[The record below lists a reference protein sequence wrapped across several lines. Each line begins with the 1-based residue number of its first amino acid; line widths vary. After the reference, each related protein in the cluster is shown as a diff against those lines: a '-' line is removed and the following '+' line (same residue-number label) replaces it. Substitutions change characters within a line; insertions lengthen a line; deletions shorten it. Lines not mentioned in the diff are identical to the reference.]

1 MLLKCEF
8 WLLVPLLSK
17 PSQSLS
23 VHLPVAFIK
32 LVTLFCLLV
41 FIKIFKEGSLIV
53 RIFSVLDITPEVEP
67 SLADGFDFLDALRR
81 IFVRVSM
88 QLASARLEA
97 V

>member
-23 VHLPVAFIK
+23 VHLPVALIK
-32 LVTLFCLLV
+32 LVARLCLLV
-41 FIKIFKEGSLIV
+41 FVKIFKEGSLIV
-53 RIFSVLDITPEVEP
+53 RIFRVLHIAPEVEP

-81 IFVRVSM
+81 IFVHVSM
-88 QLASARLEA
+88 QLASAWLEA